1 MSIRNAIDSSVYEII
16 ADFSNSI
23 DLTEN
28 SKYGKVNNNGEYVI
42 PDYEKMLFFKN
53 KRFKVFNFVHD
64 AFFKFQE
71 DMNFRPIEGKGA
83 VGSRLF
89 TSDATLAAPDARKVY
104 ENYLNTA
111 HKSYARG
118 LFGTEDERKIVRVE
132 NLIDH
137 YIETLRHDDRNLPI
151 TLTKFIKSNLS
162 FVNPCISGLMI
173 ELLSDQKSLFIKNAN
188 FIKEVWFSNYVNSAA
203 KAGFLVDRRVPWRL
217 VANLNSENLHVY
229 MNKYNITK
237 DNFFDSFYIKTASLD
252 IQYLKDF
259 FLFSYKSLIGQTDLA
274 EASNL
279 YFTYPA
285 RIEEC
290 DKTISRVIKRET
302 IDEESY
308 YKILFDDF
316 FWIRKY
322 IDIRILEEEISLNKS
337 LREKLIFDIYSIYNQ
352 ASGGNPLVEASRY
365 VNLFL
370 EQQK

>member
-1 MSIRNAIDSSVYEII
+1 
-16 ADFSNSI
+16 
-23 DLTEN
+23 
-28 SKYGKVNNNGEYVI
+28 
-42 PDYEKMLFFKN
+42 
-53 KRFKVFNFVHD
+53 
-64 AFFKFQE
+64 
-71 DMNFRPIEGKGA
+71 
-83 VGSRLF
+83 
-89 TSDATLAAPDARKVY
+89 
-104 ENYLNTA
+104 
-111 HKSYARG
+111 
-118 LFGTEDERKIVRVE
+118 
-132 NLIDH
+132 
-137 YIETLRHDDRNLPI
+137 
-151 TLTKFIKSNLS
+151 
-162 FVNPCISGLMI
+162 MI

-308 YKILFDDF
+308 YKILFDDCV
-316 FWIRKY
+316 WIRKY